1 MKKLIALAFVIVLA
15 GAATAQARVDFSV
28 NIGIPVAPVP
38 VAPPPVVY
46 PAPAPV
52 VYPPPVAPVAYAEPP
67 SFIYSPALGF
77 YVSVGLPY
85 DVVYMDNG
93 YYQYRDGYWYVAN
106 SYRGPWTYVAPRRLP
121 YGLHQHRY
129 EQIRYYRDHE
139 YRTYLSDRD
148 HYRGNW
154 YRPVAERRDGR
165 WGERKDYYR
174 DGYRDGRRDNRWDD
188 RRDDR
193 RDNRRDDRR
202 DYRDRH

>member
-1 MKKLIALAFVIVLA
+1 MKKLVALAFVMVLA
-15 GAATAQARVDFSV
+15 GAATAQARVDLSV
-28 NIGIPVAPVP
+28 NIGIPVA
-38 VAPPPVVY
+38 APPPVVY
-46 PAPAPV
+46 PAP
-52 VYPPPVAPVAYAEPP
+52 APVAYAEPP
-67 SFIYSPALGF
+67 SFIYSPNLGF

-85 DVVYMDNG
+85 DVVYTDNC
-93 YYQYRDGYWYVAN
+93 YYQYREGYWYMAT

-148 HYRGNW
+148 RYRGNW

-174 DGYRDGRRDNRWDD
+174 DGYRSGYRDANRDERRDDHRDD

-193 RDNRRDDRR
+193 RDDHR

>member
-1 MKKLIALAFVIVLA
+1 MKKYIALAGLIVLV

-28 NIGIPVAPVP
+28 NIGVPVAVAPVP
-38 VAPPPVVY
+38 VAPATVVAY
-46 PAPAPV
+46 PAAPAPI
-52 VYPPPVAPVAYAEPP
+52 AYAEPP

-85 DVVYMDNG
+85 DVVYTDNC
-93 YYQYRDGYWYVAN
+93 YYQIRDGRWYMAN
-106 SYRGPWTYVAPRRLP
+106 SYRGPWTYVSHRRLP
-121 YGLHQHRY
+121 YGLHKHRY

-139 YRTYLSDRD
+139 YRSYLSDRD

-165 WGERKDYYR
+165 WGERRDYYRNAYRNGYR
-174 DGYRDGRRDNRWDD
+174 DGYRDDRRDE

-193 RDNRRDDRR
+193 RDERRDDRR
-202 DYRDRH
+202 DRH

>member
-15 GAATAQARVDFSV
+15 AAATAQARVDFSV
-28 NIGIPVAPVP
+28 NIGVP
-38 VAPPPVVY
+38 VAV
-46 PAPAPV
+46 APAPV
-52 VYPPPVAPVAYAEPP
+52 VYPAPVAYPAPPAPVAYAEPP

-85 DVVYMDNG
+85 DVVYMDNC
-93 YYQYRDGYWYVAN
+93 YYQNRDGYWYMAN

-139 YRTYLSDRD
+139 YRTYLSDRER
-148 HYRGNW
+148 YRGNW

-165 WGERKDYYR
+165 WGERRDYYR
-174 DGYRDGRRDNRWDD
+174 DAYRNGYRDD

-193 RDNRRDDRR
+193 RDDHRGD
-202 DYRDRH
+202 RDRH